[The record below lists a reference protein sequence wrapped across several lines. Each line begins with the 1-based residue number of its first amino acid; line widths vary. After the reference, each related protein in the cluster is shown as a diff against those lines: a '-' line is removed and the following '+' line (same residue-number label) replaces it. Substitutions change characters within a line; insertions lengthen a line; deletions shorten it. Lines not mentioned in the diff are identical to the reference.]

1 MEFPCDWLNLM
12 LVQQVMTS
20 TLVSLKSEHD
30 VDTLKENKLIK
41 FVYEPSNKLSL
52 LFITKM

>member
-1 MEFPCDWLNLM
+1 
-12 LVQQVMTS
+12 LVEPDVGS
-20 TLVSLKSEHD
+20 ASDGTLVSLKSEHD

-41 FVYEPSNKLSL
+41 FVYEPSSKLSL